1 MPSEAG
7 GGDDGF
13 VREEFAFRDRV
24 VELAE
29 EVDVH
34 GPGVSCVVDV
44 VASHGGVDF
53 DEVVGMFEALGL
65 ACIFAI
71 GSATF
76 FFSSFHFPKSM
87 RERARERIGKEKKT
101 THPKVPTN
109 HQEELRL

>member
-7 GGDDGF
+7 GRDDGF
-13 VREEFAFRDRV
+13 VREEFAFGDRV

-53 DEVVGMFEALGL
+53 DEVVGVFETLRL
-65 ACIFAI
+65 ACIFTI

-76 FFSSFHFPKSM
+76 FFLFSFLFPKS
-87 RERARERIGKEKKT
+87 I
-101 THPKVPTN
+101 
-109 HQEELRL
+109 

>member
-13 VREEFAFRDRV
+13 VREEFAFGDGV

-53 DEVVGMFEALGL
+53 DEVVGMFQALGL
-65 ACIFAI
+65 TCIFTI
-71 GSATF
+71 GSAISFSFF
-76 FFSSFHFPKSM
+76 FFSFSEKHM
-87 RERARERIGKEKKT
+87 RESAREREENKK

-109 HQEELRL
+109 HPEELQL